1 MSTSHPRV
9 LIVRLPCKKVYP
21 IGPIYL
27 AGALNHLVPAASL
40 RLLDLAL
47 VEPKERNVRLL
58 KTIQEHRPDFV
69 AFSWRDLQI
78 FSPQDMDGAM
88 RDAFTFFYDPSAAKK
103 VRAAS
108 RGLDHILR
116 YRSAISENLSL
127 IRETCRNFSNK
138 GGVKGIAL
146 GGSSVRIFGD
156 WLSKRLPS
164 SVRMFP
170 ESSLG
175 RFYEFVGL
183 PVPRNLVEPGLNLEA
198 LEVIFPEWR
207 NYREEQIGVQSK
219 QGCPQTCLYCLYGFL
234 EGREVRRRDPVRVID
249 EIEAYFRRWGARWF
263 WFSDA
268 QLLSERKDADHL
280 SAILEGLLR
289 KGIDIRW
296 SGYLRI
302 DGLDPGLA
310 DLMVR
315 SGLCDLEVSLNSG
328 SQIVLDRLRMG
339 FSLQEVM
346 KGFEILKRAGYPG
359 RVLVNLSVNSPGETR
374 ETLMETINVVRRIQG
389 IFGEDRVV
397 PVLFFLAI
405 QPNTGLEKMA
415 LEEGRIKKGYDPLSP
430 WPWDVHKLIYNPPP
444 LGSLIGRCCALAFR
458 RYNDKFGE
466 TILGSI
472 ENSIAP
478 LPSSLPRETV

>member
-1 MSTSHPRV
+1 MLTSHPRV

-27 AGALNHLVPAASL
+27 AGALNRLIPASSL

-47 VEPKERNVRLL
+47 VEPEEQNIHLL

-88 RDAFTFFYDPSAAKK
+88 RDAFTFFYDPSPAKK
-103 VRAAS
+103 VQAAFK
-108 RGLDHILR
+108 GLNHILK
-116 YRSAISENLSL
+116 YRSTISENLSL
-127 IRETCRNFSNK
+127 VRETCRNFSNK
-138 GGVKGIAL
+138 GMVKGIAL

-164 SVRMFP
+164 SVLIFP
-170 ESSLG
+170 EASLG
-175 RFYEFVGL
+175 RFFEFIGL
-183 PVPRNLVEPGLNLEA
+183 PVPQNPAEPGLNVQA
-198 LEVIFPEWR
+198 LEIIFPEWR
-207 NYREEQIGVQSK
+207 NYWGGQIGVQSK
-219 QGCPQTCLYCLYGFL
+219 QGCPQKCLYCIYGFL
-234 EGREVRRRDPVRVID
+234 EGREVCRRDPSRVID

-268 QLLSERKDADHL
+268 QLLSEPEDIGHL
-280 SAILEGLLR
+280 STILEGLLR
-289 KGIDIRW
+289 KEINVHW

-302 DGLDPGLA
+302 NGLEAGLA

-328 SQIVLDRLRMG
+328 SQIVLDQLRMG
-339 FSLQEVM
+339 FSVKEVM
-346 KGFEILKRAGYPG
+346 KGFEILKRVGYPG
-359 RVLVNLSVNSPGETR
+359 RVLVNLSLNSPGETR
-374 ETLMETINVVRRIQG
+374 ETLMETIDVVRRVQN
-389 IFGEDRVV
+389 IFGKDRVV

-405 QPNTGLEKMA
+405 QPNTGLERTA

-458 RYNDKFGE
+458 NYNDQFGK
-466 TILGSI
+466 TIL
-472 ENSIAP
+472 A
-478 LPSSLPRETV
+478 SLETELKRG